1 LENWIS
7 VRAKETKQ
15 LRLSGKCGGDSEEI
29 RKFRDSLEKNQLS
42 IWKNNPFFFVHHN
55 DYSWGVGVEIRTIRE
70 SRCVRFVCLFSGVG
84 MWGKAL
90 VGRIDPPEQRAAHRR
105 NPGPL
110 VAGPANAKERRSE
123 LY

>member
-55 DYSWGVGVEIRTIRE
+55 DYSW
-70 SRCVRFVCLFSGVG
+70 VG

>member
-1 LENWIS
+1 
-7 VRAKETKQ
+7 
-15 LRLSGKCGGDSEEI
+15 
-29 RKFRDSLEKNQLS
+29 
-42 IWKNNPFFFVHHN
+42 
-55 DYSWGVGVEIRTIRE
+55 
-70 SRCVRFVCLFSGVG
+70 